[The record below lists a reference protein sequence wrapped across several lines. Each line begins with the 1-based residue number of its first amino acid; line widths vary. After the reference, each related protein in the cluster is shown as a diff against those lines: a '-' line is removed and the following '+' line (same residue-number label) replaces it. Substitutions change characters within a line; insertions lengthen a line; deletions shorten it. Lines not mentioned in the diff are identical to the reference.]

1 MQESF
6 YAVAFEERV
15 GKPIKQL
22 VTIVMVDHDDP
33 QVFIENRDDHIHDF
47 IALRK
52 KYAEINKI

>member
-6 YAVAFEERV
+6 YAVAFEERI

-22 VTIVMVDHDDP
+22 VTLVMTDEGVP
-33 QVFIENRDDHIHDF
+33 QEFVENRDDHIHDF

-52 KYAEINKI
+52 KYKGIHGF